1 MSIKEKLDLIKV
13 RTSEALTYNWKYNK
27 ELFIKYSLVLIFLI
41 ILCLIFLFSGERNN
55 ITIISEDNTDFEKV
69 TSTEG
74 VDIGNEVIDSIQD
87 KNEVIEDTPKL
98 MYIDVAG
105 AVVTPGVI
113 QIEEGSRVFQAIAL
127 AGGLKSNAD
136 TMNVNLAAELHDGD
150 KIFIPTVVEVQKDKK
165 AGGIITNKVTTNV
178 STSENTLI
186 NINTASSD
194 QLQTLNGVGPSTAE
208 KIIDYR
214 NQYGSF
220 KDVTDLL
227 NISGIGE
234 KTLNKF
240 KSKIC
245 V

>member
-1 MSIKEKLDLIKV
+1 MSIRERLSLIKV
-13 RTSEALTYNWKYNK
+13 RTSEALAYNWKYNK
-27 ELFIKYSLVLIFLI
+27 EAFIKYSLILLFILILSIVFI
-41 ILCLIFLFSGERNN
+41 FSGERND
-55 ITIISEDNTDFEKV
+55 ITIISNDNTPNNSENVDSANE
-69 TSTEG
+69 STEM
-74 VDIGNEVIDSIQD
+74 IQGEND
-87 KNEVIEDTPKL
+87 YIVEDVPEL

-127 AGGLKSNAD
+127 AGGLKPDAD

-150 KIFIPTVVEVQKDKK
+150 KIFIPTVVEVKKDKK

-186 NINTASSD
+186 NINTASSE
-194 QLQTLNGVGPSTAE
+194 QLQTLNGIGPSTAE

-214 NQYGSF
+214 NQYGTF

-227 NISGIGE
+227 NVSGIGE